1 MSDDPI
7 VEETR
12 DARAEIVRECGEDV
26 HAFFEYLRE
35 RERNS
40 GRNVVNLDPVAPEE
54 IMHGSSSRGVAADSY

>member
-12 DARAEIVRECGEDV
+12 EARAEIVRECGEDV

-35 RERNS
+35 RERKNKRS
-40 GRNVVNLDPVAPEE
+40 VVTLEPIAPEQS
-54 IMHGSSSRGVAADSY
+54 MQGSSAR